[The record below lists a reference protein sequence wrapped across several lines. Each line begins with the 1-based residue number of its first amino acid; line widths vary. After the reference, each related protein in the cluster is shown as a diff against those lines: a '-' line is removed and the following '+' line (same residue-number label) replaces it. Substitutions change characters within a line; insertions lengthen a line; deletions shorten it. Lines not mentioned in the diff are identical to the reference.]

1 MGRWSHFIGSLKQ
14 KPKYSRVVVF
24 FHYDLVSFY
33 LNLRPR
39 SKQRLSRLRAAF
51 WWTAIYHVEVKG
63 QPNCPAHSSS
73 GASPGRC
80 LGEET
85 AQLTAMEAECRTPRS
100 MFAVLL
106 GERLADGFGPA
117 YSELRPAEPCP
128 ACQTPADVKAG
139 VSPRRREAGFVM
151 TVPSSSCRR
160 SLPVSVFQRSALAN
174 LVLCS
179 IPELS
184 FSCSVMDQRAE
195 SLINSGLFSKLRG
208 PHFLH
213 SPGDAFPSS
222 GVQLAVSGKHQSTF
236 EKFKWCQS
244 QKGGKKTNSKG
255 FCFPGRRG
263 QRGGEERSACK
274 GK

>member
-1 MGRWSHFIGSLKQ
+1 MTI
-14 KPKYSRVVVF
+14 
-24 FHYDLVSFY
+24 SFY

-39 SKQRLSRLRAAF
+39 SKQRLSRLRAGF

-63 QPNCPAHSSS
+63 QPNCPTHSSS

-80 LGEET
+80 LGEAT
-85 AQLTAMEAECRTPRS
+85 AQLTLQQQQVMEAECRTPRS
-100 MFAVLL
+100 MSAALL
-106 GERLADGFGPA
+106 GERRRADGFGPA
-117 YSELRPAEPCP
+117 YGQLRPAEPCP

-139 VSPRRREAGFVM
+139 VSPRRREAGSVI
-151 TVPSSSCRR
+151 TAPSSSCRR
-160 SLPVSVFQRSALAN
+160 SLPASVFQRSAFAN

-179 IPELS
+179 IPELIS
-184 FSCSVMDQRAE
+184 SCSVMDQRAE

-213 SPGDAFPSS
+213 SPRDAFPSS

-244 QKGGKKTNSKG
+244 EKGKKKNKLQELLFSWQTWTA
-255 FCFPGRRG
+255 RW
-263 QRGGEERSACK
+263 
-274 GK
+274 